1 MSNHRI
7 LPPAR
12 LEQRWGRISDPSAQ
26 HEVIGESQRGPH
38 WPASGGGSELRPCAG
53 DRAPR
58 HQALQPAAGHSRGRL
73 EGTFILSLA
82 LSPDGRVFATRSRF
96 NKEGREG
103 SFINLWD
110 ATTGEVL
117 QSLKN
122 PEEHNADAQGLAF
135 SPDGLDPGLA
145 RRRRHDPSVAS
156 LRLRDGPTAL
166 PRPGPT
172 PAPSLPLDE
181 GRRDP
186 GPRVGSPGAHRF
198 GGNDRGV
205 SAAEASLF
213 LLDNDGPRISLPKL
227 MMLNDERS
235 DCSESFEYLCRE
247 AQIAHTCDA
256 LHKDR
261 SAPH

>member
-1 MSNHRI
+1 MR
-7 LPPAR
+7 
-12 LEQRWGRISDPSAQ
+12 
-26 HEVIGESQRGPH
+26 
-38 WPASGGGSELRPCAG
+38 G
-53 DRAPR
+53 DRPPR

-73 EGTFILSLA
+73 EGTFILSLV
-82 LSPDGRVFATRSRF
+82 LSPDGQVFATRSRF

-122 PEEHNADAQGLAF
+122 PEEHNADG
-135 SPDGLDPGLA
+135 SGPGVRWPPDGRILAVA

-186 GPRVGSPGAHRF
+186 GPRVRSPGVIRL
-198 GGNDRGV
+198 GGDDRGV

-256 LHKDR
+256 LDKDR